1 MVLPALEVVIGALGK
16 AQVLLEYFAQMFFF
30 CNTIRFWVV
39 VKLRTKLSLR
49 TGLIERL

>member
-30 CNTIRFWVV
+30 ATRSGFGW
-39 VKLRTKLSLR
+39 
-49 TGLIERL
+49 

>member
-1 MVLPALEVVIGALGK
+1 MVLPALEVVIGALG